1 MSSSDDGFD
10 FAPPPFKPEDAL
22 VSVKR
27 QLRDL
32 KLAERGNAFE
42 QRGKRVVEL
51 AIDGAAIQ
59 ARLARRL
66 ALTPE
71 WDRIVLKS
79 AADQRKLVDEV
90 KKRLARW
97 EHDE

>member
-1 MSSSDDGFD
+1 MNDDN
-10 FAPPPFKPEDAL
+10 FAALPFNAADAL
-22 VSVKR
+22 IGLKR

-51 AIDGAAIQ
+51 TIDGATVQ
-59 ARLARRL
+59 AKLARRL

-71 WDRIVLKS
+71 WDRFTLSS
-79 AADQRKLVDEV
+79 AADQRKLVDEL